1 MSLNEEIRKRAQK
14 AKEAGGKEGINLD
27 EYSFEDRPVE
37 KIRSTKEIP
46 VDIKQSMETVG
57 LEVKESAD
65 LLYLQKGNSPN
76 LCISKTTGID
86 LMPIQEAIKKFDG
99 KDGRLNIMDYLWKA
113 VPPDKDKYTAEAAL
127 REITQGY
134 FIYVHKGARTTFP
147 IQSCLFIDLP
157 GMKQVVHNIII
168 AEEDSQIDLI
178 TGCTAH
184 RGVKKALHLGV
195 SEFYLKKNAKVSF
208 TMVHNWSE
216 ETAVRPRTGIILDDN
231 AKFSNFYV
239 VMSEVKDL
247 QTNPVIQLNGENSSY
262 WGQTLIYG
270 KGQSL
275 FDTGSTCFLRGKGS
289 NAEILSRVIA
299 IDNAHIIARGKI
311 VGDGPDV
318 TGHVDCSAL
327 LLSKGARV
335 DSIPEIDALNP
346 EVTLSHEAS
355 VGKISQDHIEYLMS
369 RGLNEKESQDLIIRG
384 FLDADTSYLPPA
396 LAQETKKLIQAVSE
410 AEMG

>member
-1 MSLNEEIRKRAQK
+1 MKDEIK
-14 AKEAGGKEGINLD
+14 AKLLKVKEVATSDGINLD
-27 EYSFEDRPVE
+27 EYSFEDRNSP
-37 KIRSTKEIP
+37 KIESVKEIP
-46 VDIKQSMETVG
+46 ADIKHSMEEVG
-57 LEVKESAD
+57 IEVKENTD
-65 LLYLQKGNSPN
+65 MIYLQKGNSPN
-76 LCISKTTGID
+76 LCVSNVQGIE
-86 LMPIQEAIKKFDG
+86 LMPIQDAIKKYDG
-99 KDGRLNIMDYLWKA
+99 KEGRMNIMDYLWTA

-134 FIYVHKGARTTFP
+134 FIYVHKGAKSTFP
-147 IQSCLFIDLP
+147 LQSCLFIDLP
-157 GMKQVVHNIII
+157 GMKQVVHNVII
-168 AEEDSQIDLI
+168 ADEDSQLDLI

-195 SEFYLKKNAKVSF
+195 SEFFLKKNARVSF

-216 ETAVRPRTGIILDDN
+216 ETAVRPRTGIIMDDG

-262 WGQTLIYG
+262 FGQTLIYG
-270 KGQSL
+270 KGKSK
-275 FDTGSTCFLRGKGS
+275 FDTGSTCILRGKGA
-289 NAEILSRVIA
+289 NAEVRSRVIA
-299 IDNAHIIARGKI
+299 VDDAHIIARGKI
-311 VGDGPDV
+311 VGDGIDV

-335 DSIPEIDALNP
+335 DSIPEIDAMNP

-355 VGKISQDHIEYLMS
+355 VGKISQEHIEYLMS
-369 RGLNEKESQDLIIRG
+369 RGLSEKEAQDLIIRG
-384 FLDADTSYLPPA
+384 FLDADTSPLPPA
-396 LAQETKKLIQAVSE
+396 LAKETKKLIEAVAA